1 MARNIFGHNPHY
13 EFRDRDPIFDQMK
26 TMLKASGLSFAELSE
41 RTHMASST
49 FSAWFAKGT
58 TISPRH
64 ESVQIFYRSFG
75 IDYGVK
81 QTLRIVV
88 TNAKREGTKQHQQR
102 VAIKQSKKTKAA

>member
-1 MARNIFGHNPHY
+1 MPRGIFGKNPHY
-13 EFRDRDPIFDQMK
+13 EFRDRDPVFDQK
-26 TMLKASGLSFAELSE
+26 RTMLKASGLSFAELSE
-41 RTHMASST
+41 RTHMAAST
-49 FSAWFAKGT
+49 FSAWFHKGM

-88 TNAKREGTKQHQQR
+88 SNAKREGTKQHKER
-102 VAIKQSKKTKAA
+102 ETNKKKKVAAA